1 MNKTPRTLV
10 EVLDLREKI
19 AGELAVC
26 HAEMLRMVDDITGG
40 EGKKWGREYS
50 VITRVAHLTPPQGIR
65 LFTFRHAELDG
76 SPTTSWSSDWFT
88 SHEDPRLRREF
99 RLEGDGPLADLTW
112 DGTWEERCGL
122 QHSEK
127 AKAFALCDYRMGV
140 LRRRIHS
147 AETVITRTF
156 FDKGSASRR
165 SWVTVREVTV
175 GHHKFWVLANGELSF
190 KEAIAKVEID
200 PNTPAVSGLDLQE
213 RMRRK
218 KRNAS

>member
-1 MNKTPRTLV
+1 MKIPRTLV

-19 AGELAVC
+19 AGEMAVC
-26 HAEMLRMVDDITGG
+26 RAEMLRMVDDIT
-40 EGKKWGREYS
+40 EGRGKRWGREYS

-88 SHEDPRLRREF
+88 SHDDPRLRREF

-112 DGTWEERCGL
+112 DGTWEEQCGL
-122 QHSEK
+122 KHS
-127 AKAFALCDYRMGV
+127 AKAEAFAHCDYRMGV
-140 LRRRIHS
+140 LRRRIHA
-147 AETVITRTF
+147 AEQVVARTF
-156 FDKGSASRR
+156 FNTENASRR
-165 SWVTVREVTV
+165 SWITVREVTV
-175 GHHKFWVLANGELSF
+175 GPHKFWVLANGDLSF
-190 KEAIAKVEID
+190 KDAIAKVEID
-200 PNTPAVSGLDLQE
+200 PNTTAVSVTDFRD